1 MDEQM
6 QQQLVQLVQD
16 YMQGDQ
22 QAIQQIQQIMQV
34 AKSGDQQ
41 AIQIAQA
48 LQNIMEQMKQSAK
61 FGAKLNYVKYLRE
74 ICPDGYEM
82 KTFKKGGALCKKCM
96 KKASEGTQFDSPKS
110 DPISEFRCGR
120 KMNQK
125 K

>member
-6 QQQLVQLVQD
+6 QQQLVQLVQG
-16 YMQGDQ
+16 YIQGDQ
-22 QAIQQIQQIMQV
+22 QSTQQIQQIMQ
-34 AKSGDQQ
+34 AAQSGDQQ

-48 LQNIMEQMKQSAK
+48 LQSIMEKMKQFAK
-61 FGAKLNYVKYLRE
+61 FGAKLNYVKYLRG

-96 KKASEGTQFDSPKS
+96 KKASEGIQLDSPKS

-120 KMNQK
+120 KMNEK